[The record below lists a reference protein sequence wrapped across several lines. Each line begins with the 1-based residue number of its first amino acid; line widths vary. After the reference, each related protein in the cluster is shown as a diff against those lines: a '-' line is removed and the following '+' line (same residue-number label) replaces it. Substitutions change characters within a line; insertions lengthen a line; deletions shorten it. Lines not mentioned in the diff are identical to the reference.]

1 MTTLPQTSS
10 QYYIDN
16 IKQTLGSLAENK
28 QNAEQAFNDSTFA
41 ARKLLALQKLADVGI
56 SLATDTETEF
66 NRWYKQSMTFK
77 PTGNDD
83 IKIEVQIEFDEG
95 DDPPA
100 LIAARRRERYFGP
113 KFVSVD
119 QFAKFVRLKTET
131 KSSALHHQEQL
142 NELWEQWIEYVCVQ
156 NGAK

>member
-1 MTTLPQTSS
+1 MTMLPQTSS

-16 IKQTLGSLAENK
+16 IKQTLSSLAENK
-28 QNAEQAFNDSTFA
+28 LNAEEAFNDSTFA
-41 ARKLLALQKLADVGI
+41 ERKLLALQKLADVGI
-56 SLATDTETEF
+56 SLATDTPAES
-66 NRWYKQSMTFK
+66 NRWSQDKVTFT
-77 PTGNDD
+77 PTIGVEVEV
-83 IKIEVQIEFDEG
+83 KISFIEG

-113 KFVSVD
+113 KFVNVD

-131 KSSALHHQEQL
+131 KSSALHHQESL
-142 NELWEQWIEYVCVQ
+142 NDLWEQWIEYVCVQ

>member
-1 MTTLPQTSS
+1 MTMLPQTSS

-28 QNAEQAFNDSTFA
+28 LNAEEAFNDATTGE
-41 ARKLLALQKLADVGI
+41 RKLLALKKLADIGI
-56 SLATDTETEF
+56 SLATDTKADFHQWRQDEVKFT
-66 NRWYKQSMTFK
+66 
-77 PTGNDD
+77 PTIGVE
-83 IKIEVQIEFDEG
+83 IEVKIGFDKGEA
-95 DDPPA
+95 PPA

-131 KSSALHHQEQL
+131 KSSALHHQESL
-142 NELWEQWIEYVCVQ
+142 NNLWEQWIEYVCVQ

>member
-10 QYYIDN
+10 QFYIDN
-16 IKQTLGSLAENK
+16 IKQTIGSLSENK
-28 QNAEQAFNDSTFA
+28 LAAEEAFNNSTLA
-41 ARKLLALQKLADVGI
+41 ERKLLALKKLADFGI
-56 SLATDTETEF
+56 SLATDTEATYD
-66 NRWYKQSMTFK
+66 RWNGYLITFK
-77 PTGNDD
+77 SPDD
-83 IKIEVQIEFDEG
+83 VIKIIVDIEFDKG

-100 LIAARRRERYFGP
+100 LVTARRRERHFGP
-113 KFVSVD
+113 KFVNVD

-131 KSSALHHQEQL
+131 KSSALHHQESL

>member
-16 IKQTLGSLAENK
+16 IKQTIGSLTENKAAAEEAYDNESLAE
-28 QNAEQAFNDSTFA
+28 
-41 ARKLLALQKLADVGI
+41 RKLLALKKLADVGI
-56 SLATDTETEF
+56 GLATDTEATYS
-66 NRWYKQSMTFK
+66 RWNKSSVTFK
-77 PTGNDD
+77 LADD
-83 IKIEVQIEFDEG
+83 VIKVEVEIEFDEG
-95 DDPPA
+95 PVPAA
-100 LIAARRRERYFGP
+100 LITARRRERYFGP
-113 KFVSVD
+113 KFVNVD

-131 KSSALHHQEQL
+131 KSSALHHQEAL

>member
-1 MTTLPQTSS
+1 MTMLPQTSS

-28 QNAEQAFNDSTFA
+28 LNAEEAFNDSTFA
-41 ARKLLALQKLADVGI
+41 ERKLLALQKLADVGI
-56 SLATDTETEF
+56 SLATDTPAEP
-66 NRWYKQSMTFK
+66 NRWHQDEVKFT
-77 PTGNDD
+77 PTIG
-83 IKIEVQIEFDEG
+83 IEIEVKIGFIEG
-95 DDPPA
+95 DDPSA

-113 KFVSVD
+113 KFVNVD

-131 KSSALHHQEQL
+131 KSSALHHQESL
-142 NELWEQWIEYVCVQ
+142 NDLWEQWIEYVCVQ

>member
-1 MTTLPQTSS
+1 MTMLPQTSS

-28 QNAEQAFNDSTFA
+28 LNAEEAFNDATTSE
-41 ARKLLALQKLADVGI
+41 RKLLALKKLADVGI
-56 SLATDTETEF
+56 SLATDTEAVF
-66 NRWYKQSMTFK
+66 SRWNKDNITFK
-77 PTGNDD
+77 LADES
-83 IKIEVQIEFDEG
+83 IKIEVTVEFDEG

-100 LIAARRRERYFGP
+100 LIVARRRERYFGP
-113 KFVSVD
+113 KFVNVD

-131 KSSALHHQEQL
+131 KSSALHHQESL
-142 NELWEQWIEYVCVQ
+142 NDLWEQWIEYVCVQ

>member
-1 MTTLPQTSS
+1 MTMLPQTSS

-28 QNAEQAFNDSTFA
+28 LNAEEAFNDATFA
-41 ARKLLALQKLADVGI
+41 ERKLLALKKLADVGI
-56 SLATDTETEF
+56 SLATNTPAES
-66 NRWYKQSMTFK
+66 NRWSQDKVTFT
-77 PTGNDD
+77 PVNGIEIDV
-83 IKIEVQIEFDEG
+83 KIGFIVG

-113 KFVSVD
+113 KFVNVD

-131 KSSALHHQEQL
+131 KSSALHHQESL
-142 NELWEQWIEYVCVQ
+142 NDLWEQWIEYVCVQ

>member
-16 IKQTLGSLAENK
+16 IKPTLSSLATNK
-28 QNAEQAFNDSTFA
+28 AAAEEAFNDSTLA
-41 ARKLLALQKLADVGI
+41 ERKLLALKKLADVGI
-56 SLATDTETEF
+56 SLATDTEAEF
-66 NRWYKQSMTFK
+66 CSWRKDSVTFK
-77 PTGNDD
+77 QADDD
-83 IKIEVQIEFDEG
+83 IKIEVEIEFDEG
-95 DDPPA
+95 PDPPA

-113 KFVSVD
+113 KFVTVD

-131 KSSALHHQEQL
+131 KSSALHHQEAL

>member
-1 MTTLPQTSS
+1 MTTFPQTSS

-28 QNAEQAFNDSTFA
+28 LNAEEAFNDSTLA
-41 ARKLLALQKLADVGI
+41 ERKLLALKKLANAGI
-56 SLATDTETEF
+56 SLATDTEAEF
-66 NRWYKQSMTFK
+66 HRWHKDKIKFELS
-77 PTGNDD
+77 DD
-83 IKIEVQIEFDEG
+83 IEIEVAIEFVEG

-100 LIAARRRERYFGP
+100 LIAARRRECYFGP
-113 KFVSVD
+113 KFVNVD

-131 KSSALHHQEQL
+131 KSSALHHQESL
-142 NELWEQWIEYVCVQ
+142 NDLWEQWIEYVCVQ